1 MSPLTSE
8 QNVSSVTKLDVL
20 SRLKFSSL
28 TWPIF
33 HFLYNLPHRTQ
44 DGPSPREL
52 LGPFHINL
60 SKLKWEKEKQELY
73 VDKSWYKER
82 VFFKM
87 CYVEVFD
94 LIIFIYE
101 NNEIEALKFGSES
114 PIWKLPGVVDGHM
127 IKPDALTSD
136 AKGNVYVSD
145 GTNNR
150 ILKINGLTGNVLNI
164 LLLEE
169 KEKRIDYLLWSDTEP
184 NLTLIHGDRIN
195 TYSIPQ
201 LS

>member
-1 MSPLTSE
+1 
-8 QNVSSVTKLDVL
+8 
-20 SRLKFSSL
+20 
-28 TWPIF
+28 
-33 HFLYNLPHRTQ
+33 
-44 DGPSPREL
+44 
-52 LGPFHINL
+52 
-60 SKLKWEKEKQELY
+60 
-73 VDKSWYKER
+73 
-82 VFFKM
+82 M

-101 NNEIEALKFGSES
+101 YNEIEALKFGSES

-136 AKGNVYVSD
+136 AKGNIYISD
-145 GTNNR
+145 GINNR

-169 KEKRIDYLLWSDTEP
+169 KEKRIDTEP